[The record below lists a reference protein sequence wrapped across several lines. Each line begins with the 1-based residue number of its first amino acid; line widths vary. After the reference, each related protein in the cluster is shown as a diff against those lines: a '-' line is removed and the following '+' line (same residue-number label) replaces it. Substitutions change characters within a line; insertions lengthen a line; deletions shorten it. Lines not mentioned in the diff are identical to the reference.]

1 MTTKATTAEAIV
13 IERTFNAPV
22 ARVWQA
28 LTDVD
33 QMRQWYFDLKEFRPE
48 VGFEF
53 GFVVEHNGN
62 AYDHRCRI
70 TEIIPQK
77 KIAYTWRY
85 EGHEGRSLVT
95 FELFPENEKTRL
107 KLTHEGLETFP
118 KTAAF
123 ARENFEKG
131 WTELIGSEL
140 KKFVEIDSNAR
151 R

>member
-1 MTTKATTAEAIV
+1 MTTEAIV

-85 EGHEGRSLVT
+85 EGHEGCSLVT